1 MQESGIYVNK
11 LSKNSITDG
20 GSTKTVVAQHTQ
32 KQFKVLGLN
41 WILLRKLVHLEHL
54 AVLKKK
60 RDSRTAM
67 CKHAKISI

>member
-60 RDSRTAM
+60 EGQ
-67 CKHAKISI
+67 